1 MAARFTNLRIRGKG
15 LDTGISYPSL
25 KRKATNLY
33 LDSGT
38 VAVQESPIMH
48 HRDPCRCVEAVSCHT
63 IEDLQLLRFREK
75 IIYNVFELRSI
86 IKIISQFPLPRSGNV
101 PVIILC

>member
-75 IIYNVFELRSI
+75 I
-86 IKIISQFPLPRSGNV
+86 GNMSLFSLMNG
-101 PVIILC
+101 I